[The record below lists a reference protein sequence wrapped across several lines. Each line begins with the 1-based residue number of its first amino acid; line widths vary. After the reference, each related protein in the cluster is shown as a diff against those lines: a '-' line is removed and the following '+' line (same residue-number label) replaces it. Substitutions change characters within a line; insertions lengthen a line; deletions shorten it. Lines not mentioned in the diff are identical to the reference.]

1 MSIEFF
7 MHDAY
12 QRHNRRRQEH
22 LASLMLPIAGRTV
35 LELGAGIG
43 DHTSFFLD
51 RGCEVTATDAREP
64 NLAHLRARFPKVT
77 ARMVDVERDLPAD
90 LPAHDI
96 VYAYGI
102 LYHLSDPLSA
112 LTRIASLTKDMLLL
126 ETCVSFG
133 AEETIN
139 TVPEDVNDPT
149 QAANGLGC
157 RPTRLLL
164 FNSLKRLF
172 PYVYVPRTQPWHD
185 EFPINWLDRA
195 PANATRLYR
204 SIFVASRTP
213 LKSAMLAGGLL
224 SIQTKE

>member
-1 MSIEFF
+1 
-7 MHDAY
+7 
-12 QRHNRRRQEH
+12 
-22 LASLMLPIAGRTV
+22 MLPITGRTV

-51 RGCEVTATDAREP
+51 RGCRVTATDAREE
-64 NLAHLRARFPKVT
+64 NIAHLRTRFPAGA
-77 ARMVDVERDLPAD
+77 ARVVDVEQDFPAD

-96 VYAYGI
+96 VYAYGV

-112 LTRIASLTKDMLLL
+112 LTRMAARTKEMLLL

-133 AEETIN
+133 AEEAVNGI
-139 TVPEDVNDPT
+139 VEDVNDPT

-157 RPTRLLL
+157 RPTRPLI
-164 FNSLKRLF
+164 FSSLKRLF

-185 EFPINWLDRA
+185 EFPTNWLERA
-195 PANATRLYR
+195 PANTTKLYR
-204 SIFVASRTP
+204 CIFVASRTP
-213 LKSAMLAGGLL
+213 QTSVMLADRLL